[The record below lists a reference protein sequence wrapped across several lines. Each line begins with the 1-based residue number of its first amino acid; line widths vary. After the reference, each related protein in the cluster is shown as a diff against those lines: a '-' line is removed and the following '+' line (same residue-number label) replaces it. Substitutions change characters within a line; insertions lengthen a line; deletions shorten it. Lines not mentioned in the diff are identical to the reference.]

1 MRQRV
6 MIAMALI
13 TRPDL
18 LIADEPTT
26 ALDVTVQAQILE
38 LIKKMQNDLGMAV
51 ILISHDLGVVSGFC
65 DRVLVM
71 YAGQIMESAATDDL
85 FYRPLHPYNQA
96 LQKSRPALQSKGAEL
111 YTIRGLPP
119 DLSKT
124 IAGCPFAPRCEHA
137 NDGCS
142 LNEPELQE
150 LEPRHHTSCVRVQ
163 KGDLKLK

>member
-1 MRQRV
+1 
-6 MIAMALI
+6 
-13 TRPDL
+13 
-18 LIADEPTT
+18 
-26 ALDVTVQAQILE
+26 
-38 LIKKMQNDLGMAV
+38 MAV

-119 DLSKT
+119 DLSKI

-137 NDGCS
+137 SDECVQSETG
-142 LNEPELQE
+142 LREIEPS
-150 LEPRHHTSCVRVQ
+150 HKTSCLLVQ
-163 KGDLKLK
+163 TGKLHL